1 MSGRLDLSSHR
12 AASAP
17 AGVLSP
23 PPAPSPS
30 LTGAAIGFMMPRVSI
45 TVYGAGAIGGVTG
58 AALARAGHDVLLV
71 DAVADHVAAM
81 NASGLTIDSLGG
93 GWTARV
99 RAVTPDRLGSGL
111 ERVLLAVKSQHTA
124 DALQTLAPRL
134 APGGAIVSLQNGLN
148 EELIAE
154 RVGAARTV
162 GCLVNW
168 AADWTAPGRI
178 QHGGTGA
185 FVVGEL
191 DGTLSARVKE
201 LAVLLEAVTEARVT
215 DNIQGYKWAKHVYGA
230 LLVAT
235 ALVDAHVFEV
245 VERSTA
251 LQRMLVALVAEGMT
265 VADGVGV
272 RLEAFDEFDP
282 TWYWEGAAGDDEAVA
297 RCMTAVARH
306 YRAHTKTKTGIWRDL
321 AVRKRK
327 TEVDAHFGATL
338 AKADRLGLAMPLT
351 RRLGELIGELE
362 TGHRQM
368 AWENLDELVTLSP
381 I

>member
-1 MSGRLDLSSHR
+1 
-12 AASAP
+12 
-17 AGVLSP
+17 
-23 PPAPSPS
+23 
-30 LTGAAIGFMMPRVSI
+30 LTAVERQGTIRDMAV

-81 NASGLTIDSLGG
+81 NASGLTIDSPGG

-99 RAVTPDRLGSGL
+99 RAVTPDRLGTDL
-111 ERVLLAVKSQHTA
+111 ALVLVAVKSQHTG
-124 DALQTLAPRL
+124 DALDTLVSRL
-134 APGGAIVSLQNGLN
+134 APDGAIVSLQNGLN
-148 EELIAE
+148 EEPIAG

-178 QHGGTGA
+178 QHGGMGA

-201 LAVLLEAVTEARVT
+201 LAALLEAVTETRVT
-215 DNIQGYKWAKHVYGA
+215 GNIQGYKWAKHVYGA

-235 ALVDAHVFEV
+235 AVVDAHVFEV
-245 VERSTA
+245 VEHSTA
-251 LQRMLVALVAEGMT
+251 IQRMLVALVAEGMT

-297 RCMTAVARH
+297 RCMTAIARH

-327 TEVDAHFGATL
+327 TEVEAHFGATL
-338 AKADRLGLAMPLT
+338 AKADRQGLAMPLT

-362 TGHRQM
+362 TGRRQM
-368 AWENLDELVTLSP
+368 AWENLDELVALSP